1 LNNDIRW
8 KYANTFKFKADITLT
23 SDEKVISSLD
33 ECLLDEDIGGFVG
46 SYLFDEI
53 ESIKQ
58 NDKVLKAIFGC
69 EENLFM
75 GETILLSNWNNWNT

>member
-1 LNNDIRW
+1 M
-8 KYANTFKFKADITLT
+8 FKFKANITLT
-23 SDEKVISSLD
+23 SDEKVSSSLD

-58 NDKVLKAIFGC
+58 NNKVMKAIFGH
-69 EENLFM
+69 EENFFM
-75 GETILLSNWNNWNT
+75 GETILLSNWNNWNTKE

>member
-1 LNNDIRW
+1 M
-8 KYANTFKFKADITLT
+8 FKFKADITLT
-23 SDEKVISSLD
+23 SDEKVVSSLD
-33 ECLLDEDIGGFVG
+33 ECLLDEDIGDFVS

-53 ESIKQ
+53 ELFKD
-58 NDKVLKAIFGC
+58 NDNVMTAIFGH